1 MSTFQN
7 NEKYDTLLQ
16 KKQTNDSVVSCVF
29 LTDFII
35 LTLNLFILCF

>member
-7 NEKYDTLLQ
+7 NEKYDPLLQ

-29 LTDFII
+29 LIDFII
-35 LTLNLFILCF
+35 FTLNLFILCF